1 MKKTILT
8 FGLISGAISSLVMV
22 AIVPFAD
29 RIGFERGPVIG
40 YTSIVLSFL
49 LVFFGIR
56 SYRDNMGNGQ
66 ITFLKA
72 FAVGISIT
80 LISCA
85 CYVVTWEVI
94 YYNFL
99 PDFWDKY
106 GAHLVEKLRASGA
119 SDAAVQA
126 RLHDV
131 ENDQVE
137 FVGARKFEGFYAVG
151 CADDGV
157 AFFFQ
162 TLAKKFDHALFVFG
176 QQQIHTRD
184 RLIRKYTAGVT
195 PSDRTIE
202 TRIPPITAMA
212 SGCSICEP
220 APNAKARGSMPAMVA
235 MAVITI
241 GLNLLRPAW
250 IMASSGEYPQ
260 AMELLANGKIKVKPL
275 ITAVA
280 PLGDGPQWFSRLHA
294 GEPNLMKVVL
304 DPRA

>member
-72 FAVGISIT
+72 FAVGISIS
-80 LISCA
+80 LISCI
-85 CYVVTWEVI
+85 CYVVTWEVL

-119 SDAAVQA
+119 SPAALQAKLQEVAKYKELYKNPLLNAALTFIEPFPIGLVITLISAAVLRRNLQSQP
-126 RLHDV
+126 
-131 ENDQVE
+131 DQSP
-137 FVGARKFEGFYAVG
+137 
-151 CADDGV
+151 
-157 AFFFQ
+157 
-162 TLAKKFDHALFVFG
+162 L
-176 QQQIHTRD
+176 
-184 RLIRKYTAGVT
+184 
-195 PSDRTIE
+195 P
-202 TRIPPITAMA
+202 A
-212 SGCSICEP
+212 S
-220 APNAKARGSMPAMVA
+220 
-235 MAVITI
+235 
-241 GLNLLRPAW
+241 
-250 IMASSGEYPQ
+250 
-260 AMELLANGKIKVKPL
+260 
-275 ITAVA
+275 
-280 PLGDGPQWFSRLHA
+280 
-294 GEPNLMKVVL
+294 
-304 DPRA
+304 